1 MDINEQFEKYL
12 MEREDLVTE
21 KSKYLKYSDLLLA
34 KLQARDKH
42 GADSPEVKKIN
53 KELRKEMKK
62 LGIDDWEIVGEAVS
76 RTGSV
81 GTVDLDELERKPRIS
96 IKYWEKLFKGKAEEV
111 FDGIHGYIVIIRV
124 SSVQKRHESTTFE
137 NLTKGPDYRWIE
149 FDDKYI
155 KIGF

>member
-1 MDINEQFEKYL
+1 MNINEQFEIAL
-12 MEREDLVTE
+12 SSEITE
-21 KSKYLKYSDLLLA
+21 ASKYLKYSDLLLA

-53 KELRKEMKK
+53 KDLRKEMKK
-62 LGIDDWEIVGEAVS
+62 LGIEDWELVGEAVS
-76 RTGSV
+76 RTGSS
-81 GTVDLDELERKPRIS
+81 GTIDLDELERKPRLS
-96 IKYWEKLFKGKAEEV
+96 IKYWEKLFKGKAEDV

-124 SSVQKRHESTTFE
+124 STIQKRHEFTTFE
-137 NLTKGPDYRWIE
+137 YLTKGPDYRWIE

>member
-1 MDINEQFEKYL
+1 MNINEQFEIAL
-12 MEREDLVTE
+12 SSEITE
-21 KSKYLKYSDLLLA
+21 GSKWLKYSDLLLA
-34 KLQARDKH
+34 KIHAIEKH
-42 GADSPEVKKIN
+42 GPKSAEVKKLD
-53 KELRKEMKK
+53 KEIKKEMDK
-62 LGIDDWEIVGEAVS
+62 LGITEAVS
-76 RTGSV
+76 RTGST
-81 GTVDLDELERKPRIS
+81 GTIDLDELERKPRLQ

>member
-1 MDINEQFEKYL
+1 MDTNEQFEKYL
-12 MEREDLVTE
+12 LESEDFINE

-34 KLQARDKH
+34 KLQARDKY

-76 RTGSV
+76 RTGSS
-81 GTVDLDELERKPRIS
+81 GTVDFDELERKPRIS

-111 FDGIHGYIVIIRV
+111 FDGIHGYIVIMRV
-124 SSVQKRHESTTFE
+124 SSVQKRHQSTTFE
-137 NLTKGPDYRWIE
+137 FLAKGPEYRWIE

>member
-1 MDINEQFEKYL
+1 MNINEHFEKL
-12 MEREDLVTE
+12 ISSEITE
-21 KSKYLKYSDLLLA
+21 ASKWLKYSDLLLA
-34 KLQARDKH
+34 KIHAIEKS
-42 GADSPEVKKIN
+42 GAKSAEVKKLD
-53 KELRKEMKK
+53 KEIKKEMDK
-62 LGIDDWEIVGEAVS
+62 LGITEAVS

-81 GTVDLDELERKPRIS
+81 GTVDLDELERKPRLS

-124 SSVQKRHESTTFE
+124 SSIITRHESSTFE

>member
-1 MDINEQFEKYL
+1 MNMNINEQFEIAL
-12 MEREDLVTE
+12 SSELTE
-21 KSKYLKYSDLLLA
+21 GSKWLKYSDLLLA
-34 KLQARDKH
+34 KIHAIEKH
-42 GADSPEVKKIN
+42 GPKSAEVKKLD
-53 KELRKEMKK
+53 KEIKKEMDK
-62 LGIDDWEIVGEAVS
+62 LGITEAVS
-76 RTGSV
+76 RTGSS
-81 GTVDLDELERKPRIS
+81 GTIDLDELERKPRLQ

>member
-1 MDINEQFEKYL
+1 MDMNEQFEK
-12 MEREDLVTE
+12 LVSSEITE
-21 KSKYLKYSDLLLA
+21 ASKYLKYSDLLLA
-34 KLQARDKH
+34 KLQATDKY
-42 GADSPEVKKIN
+42 GAKSPEVKKLD
-53 KELRKEMKK
+53 KEIKKEMKK
-62 LGIDDWEIVGEAVS
+62 LGITEAVS

-81 GTVDLDELERKPRIS
+81 GAADLDELERKPRLS
-96 IKYWEKLFKGKAEEV
+96 IKYWEKLFKGKTEEV

-124 SSVQKRHESTTFE
+124 SSLITRHESSTFA